1 MVLLATSHEGRRCGR
16 TCTLLDAEMFQR
28 QESAIADSVVRE
40 GRSLVVAANKMELL
54 VDGEYSKEE
63 YAQGVRQIEMRF
75 PMLRETP
82 VAPMCSLCGKA
93 VDDLDKCQQS
103 IS

>member
-1 MVLLATSHEGRRCGR
+1 MKVADVAVLV
-16 TCTLLDAEMFQR
+16 LDAEARMFQR

-63 YAQGVRQIEMRF
+63 YAQGVRHQIEMRF

-93 VDDLDKCQQS
+93 VDDLDECQQS